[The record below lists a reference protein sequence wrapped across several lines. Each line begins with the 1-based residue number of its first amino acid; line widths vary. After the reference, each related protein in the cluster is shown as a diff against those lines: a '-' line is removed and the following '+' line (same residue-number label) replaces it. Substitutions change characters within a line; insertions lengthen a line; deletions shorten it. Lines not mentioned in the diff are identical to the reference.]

1 MQYPVGSKLKL
12 RFLGILLA
20 TSMAA
25 LCCTNAVAQSQN
37 ASRTNF
43 VIILSDDMEVKS
55 KPPIS
60 TRLQE
65 TDLGSPSFTTRHA
78 VVRHEQVY

>member
-43 VIILSDDMEVKS
+43 VIILSDDMG
-55 KPPIS
+55 IS
-60 TRLQE
+60 
-65 TDLGSPSFTTRHA
+65 DLGCYGGEIQTVNKLARVGQQRA
-78 VVRHEQVY
+78 VL